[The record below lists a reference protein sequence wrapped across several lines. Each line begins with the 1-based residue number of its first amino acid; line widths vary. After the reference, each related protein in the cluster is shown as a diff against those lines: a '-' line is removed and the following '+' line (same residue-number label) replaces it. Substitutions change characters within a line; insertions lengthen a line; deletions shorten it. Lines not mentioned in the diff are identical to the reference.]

1 MGKLFGEDREDGC
14 LVIYVVGE
22 VHEDRVCADVW
33 VYGRVYSCEVLV
45 LDKYRAMYRRQ
56 RGEGERALQVLAG
69 RRVVEVDGVSV
80 KDVVAVGCCGV
91 DVLVD
96 FAGVEGG
103 VMVVADGEG
112 DNLRGRR
119 L

>member
-1 MGKLFGEDREDGC
+1 MYELTFGSFAEYTPVRYWFSMSTGLCAGDRG
-14 LVIYVVGE
+14 GE
-22 VHEDRVCADVW
+22 NEWAL
-33 VYGRVYSCEVLV
+33 EVLT
-45 LDKYRAMYRRQ
+45 R
-56 RGEGERALQVLAG
+56 

-80 KDVVAVGCCGV
+80 DDVVAVGCRGV

-112 DNLRGRR
+112 DDVRGRR